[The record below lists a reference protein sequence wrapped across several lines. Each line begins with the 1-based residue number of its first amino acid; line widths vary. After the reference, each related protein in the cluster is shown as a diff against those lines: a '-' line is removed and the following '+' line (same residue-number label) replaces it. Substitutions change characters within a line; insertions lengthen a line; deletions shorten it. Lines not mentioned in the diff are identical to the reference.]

1 MMNITIPVLVDVLEA
16 VRTVTEGILDLRIVV
31 TNHLGNPN
39 AEELSYTL
47 DTNENYMNGEPYDL
61 GLSISAWFIEHP
73 AFPIGPYVPP
83 TPSTNPADYP
93 LTPAQF
99 KAMIAISGYGTD
111 VDNAIAAIPD
121 AIDREVVRAK
131 YLYSTSYRRDNP
143 IIAMLQPAVGITDV
157 ELDALWMVAKD
168 LTP

>member
-73 AFPIGPYVPP
+73 DFPI
-83 TPSTNPADYP
+83 ADYVAP
-93 LTPAQF
+93 PPVPEPTDDEKLDRLFASVRLTAERGRQLLARMANDE
-99 KAMIAISGYGTD
+99 K
-111 VDNAIAAIPD
+111 
-121 AIDREVVRAK
+121 
-131 YLYSTSYRRDNP
+131 
-143 IIAMLQPAVGITDV
+143 
-157 ELDALWMVAKD
+157 
-168 LTP
+168 